1 MERYCRE
8 LGILLY
14 FDLNRVCNANFTN
27 PWAAVFRSSYKMC
40 RDIKDGF
47 SDELCL
53 RILREKWDLML

>member
-1 MERYCRE
+1 
-8 LGILLY
+8 LLY
-14 FDLNRVCNANFTN
+14 FDLNRVYNANFTN